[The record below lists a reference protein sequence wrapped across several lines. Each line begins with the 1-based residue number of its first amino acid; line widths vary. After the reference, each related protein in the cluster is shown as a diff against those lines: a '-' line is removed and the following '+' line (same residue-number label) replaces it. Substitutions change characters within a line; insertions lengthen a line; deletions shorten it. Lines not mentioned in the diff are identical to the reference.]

1 MDNMWLKWKP
11 CWTSTRNP
19 LTHKIL
25 AFVSNGTPSRERPC
39 QLLADVLAPLPIQP
53 GKVAKE
59 DNEYIRKGT
68 AVVLLAYDLDT
79 GQRYVEVRQRR
90 TKRDYAEF
98 MHQLRTNHYA
108 HVDQLH
114 VLQDNLNTHQAGSF
128 YDRFDAVGA
137 HELANQFVF
146 HYTPKH
152 ASWLNMAE
160 IEFAAL
166 SKQCLDRR
174 IGDIATLE
182 KEVLAWVEERNRQAV
197 KINWLFD
204 TPQARTKLK
213 RHYVKINSENSIT
226 IISVD

>member
-1 MDNMWLKWKP
+1 MEAVLDFYAQP
-11 CWTSTRNP
+11 TDPQNP
-19 LTHKIL
+19 RLC
-25 AFVSNGTPSRERPC
+25 FDERPC
-39 QLLADVLAPLPIQP
+39 QLVADVLAPLPAQP
-53 GKVAKE
+53 GKVAKQ

-98 MHQLRTNHYA
+98 MHHLRLQHYPNA
-108 HVDQLH
+108 QQIH

-128 YDRFDAVGA
+128 YERFDAVRA
-137 HELANQFVF
+137 HELANHFVF

-174 IGDIATLE
+174 IGDIVTLE
-182 KEVLAWVEERNRQAV
+182 KEVLAWAEARNQEAV

-213 RHYVKINSENSIT
+213 RHYVKINSENSI
-226 IISVD
+226 IISSQD

>member
-1 MDNMWLKWKP
+1 MEAVLDFYAQP
-11 CWTSTRNP
+11 TDPQNP
-19 LTHKIL
+19 RLC
-25 AFVSNGTPSRERPC
+25 FDERPC
-39 QLLADVLAPLPIQP
+39 QLLADVIAPLPTQP
-53 GKVAKE
+53 NQPRRE
-59 DNEYIRKGT
+59 DNEYKRNGT

-79 GQRYVEVRQRR
+79 GQRYVQVRKQR

-98 MHQLRTNHYA
+98 MEQLLTHHYP

-114 VLQDNLNTHQAGSF
+114 VLQDNLNTHQPGSF
-128 YDRFDAVGA
+128 YERFSVKTA
-137 HELANQFVF
+137 HALATRFVW

-174 IGDIATLE
+174 IGDLTTLE
-182 KEVLAWVEERNRQAV
+182 QEVEAWVKERNREGV

-204 TPQARTKLK
+204 TPQARKKLK
-213 RHYVKINSENSIT
+213 RHYVRINSENSTT
-226 IISVD
+226 IDSAN